1 LLGEY
6 WIDKYSF
13 KTISRILFREES
25 MHRAVAILLVLISI
39 GIAPLLAL
47 ASQESTIAGTVSD
60 TDWVS
65 STLTVRY
72 FDPYSGN
79 YDELNLKVT
88 NDSAITR
95 GSNSISLS
103 DIEQGDPV
111 NAVYY
116 DDGVSGLK
124 IKRLADMNRAA
135 S

>member
-1 LLGEY
+1 
-6 WIDKYSF
+6 
-13 KTISRILFREES
+13 
-25 MHRAVAILLVLISI
+25 MHRGVVILLVLISM

-47 ASQESTIAGTVSD
+47 ASDDSTISGTISG

-65 STLTVRY
+65 STVTVRY

-79 YDELNLKVT
+79 NDEINLKVT
-88 NDSAITR
+88 EDTALTR
-95 GSNSISLS
+95 GTDDISLS

-116 DDGVSGLK
+116 NDGVSGLK
-124 IKRLADMNRAA
+124 IKRLADLNRAA

>member
-1 LLGEY
+1 
-6 WIDKYSF
+6 
-13 KTISRILFREES
+13 

>member
-1 LLGEY
+1 MHRIAVVLM
-6 WIDKYSF
+6 
-13 KTISRILFREES
+13 ILF
-25 MHRAVAILLVLISI
+25 SI
-39 GIAPLLAL
+39 GVIPFFAL
-47 ASQESTIAGTVSD
+47 ASDESTIAGTVSD

-72 FDPYSGN
+72 FNPYSGN

-88 NDSAITR
+88 SDSAITR

>member
-1 LLGEY
+1 
-6 WIDKYSF
+6 
-13 KTISRILFREES
+13 
-25 MHRAVAILLVLISI
+25 MHRAVAILLVLISM
-39 GIAPLLAL
+39 GIVPFLAL
-47 ASQESTIAGTVSD
+47 ASDESTIAGTVSS

-65 STLTVRY
+65 STLTVCY
-72 FDPYSGN
+72 FNPYSGN
-79 YDELNLKVT
+79 NDELNLKVT
-88 NDSAITR
+88 SDSVITR
-95 GSNSISLS
+95 GTDSISLS